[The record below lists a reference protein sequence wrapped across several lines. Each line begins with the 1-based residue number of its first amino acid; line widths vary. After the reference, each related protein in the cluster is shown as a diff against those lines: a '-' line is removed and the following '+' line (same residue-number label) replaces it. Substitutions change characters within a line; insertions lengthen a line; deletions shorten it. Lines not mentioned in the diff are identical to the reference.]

1 MSTRAKF
8 GALAGALLFTLA
20 IASSAF
26 AAAPE
31 YSVSITKTANP
42 TSVAAAGASVTYTV
56 SVTNTGTGF
65 FKVVNVSDDKCTL
78 SAPTGNPD
86 DGDSKFESGETWWY
100 TCTVAGVKPGTK
112 NTASVNACHDGS
124 VDSCNNSNHDATA
137 TASVTIGTVAAPA
150 ATPTP
155 TPKPAAATVKATQ
168 ANTAMVDTATSGDNV
183 WLMVIAL
190 GVLLASVV
198 ILTPARAKN
207 RS

>member
-1 MSTRAKF
+1 MSRRAKL
-8 GALAGALLFTLA
+8 GALAGSLLFTFA
-20 IASSAF
+20 IASTAF
-26 AAAPE
+26 AAKPE
-31 YSVSITKTANP
+31 YAVSIDKTANP
-42 TSVAAAGASVTYTV
+42 TTVPAAGASVTYTV
-56 SVTNTGTGF
+56 AVTNEGTGF
-65 FKVVNVSDDKCTL
+65 FNVVNVSDDKCTL

-86 DGDSKFESGETWWY
+86 DGDSKFEEGETWWY
-100 TCTVAGVKPGTK
+100 TCTVAGVKPGTT

-124 VDSCNNSNHDATA
+124 VESCNNSNHDATA
-137 TASVTIGTVAAPA
+137 SDSVTIGTTPA

-155 TPKPAAATVKATQ
+155 TPKPAAASVKATQ